1 MNPESARAMAD
12 FYIPILTQEVETN
25 VRVFK
30 AVPEEERDYR
40 PHSNSMSALEIA
52 RHISLEDVWF
62 LQAVIDGQFGPV
74 PPQGQDSEVTSVAD
88 AIDLYNE
95 KMPTLIDQ
103 VKSLSGERL
112 TQEVSLMGVF
122 NLPAIGFLSF
132 MIRHSVHHR
141 GQLSAYLRPMGSKVP
156 QIYGGSADNP
166 MELPDQ

>member
-12 FYIPILTQEVETN
+12 FYLPILTQEVETN

-40 PHSNSMSALEIA
+40 PHSNSMSALELA

-88 AIDLYNE
+88 AIALYNE
-95 KMPTLIDQ
+95 KMPTLIEQ

-141 GQLSAYLRPMGSKVP
+141 GQLSAYLRPMGAKVP
-156 QIYGGSADNP
+156 QIYGGSADDP
-166 MELPDQ
+166 MEIPDS

>member
-1 MNPESARAMAD
+1 MNSENAKAMAD
-12 FYIPILTQEVETN
+12 FFIPIIAQEVEIN

-40 PHSNSMSALEIA
+40 PHSDSMSAMELA

-74 PPQGQDSEVTSVAD
+74 PPQGEDSEVTSVAD
-88 AIDLYNE
+88 AIHLYNE
-95 KMPTLIDQ
+95 KMPTLIEQ
-103 VKSLSGERL
+103 VKSLSGEQL
-112 TQEVSLMGVF
+112 TKEVSLMGVL

-132 MIRHSVHHR
+132 MIRHTVHHR

-166 MELPDQ
+166 MEMPDS

>member
-12 FYIPILTQEVETN
+12 FYIPILAEEVETN

-52 RHISLEDVWF
+52 RHMSLEDVWF

-74 PPQGQDSEVTSVAD
+74 PPQGPDSEVTSVAD

-95 KMPTLIDQ
+95 KMPTLIEQ

-112 TQEVSLMGVF
+112 TQEVSLMGIF

-141 GQLSAYLRPMGSKVP
+141 GQLSAYLRPMGAKVP
-156 QIYGGSADNP
+156 QIYGGSADDP
-166 MELPDQ
+166 MEIPDS

>member
-1 MNPESARAMAD
+1 MNPENARAMAD
-12 FYIPILTQEVETN
+12 FYIPILAQEVEIN

-95 KMPTLIDQ
+95 KMPTLIEQ

-141 GQLSAYLRPMGSKVP
+141 GQLSAYLRPMGAKVP
-156 QIYGGSADNP
+156 QIYGGSADDP
-166 MELPDQ
+166 MEMPDS

>member
-1 MNPESARAMAD
+1 MNPENAKAMAD
-12 FYIPILTQEVETN
+12 FFIPIIAQEVEIN

-40 PHSNSMSALEIA
+40 PHSNSMSALELA

-62 LQAVIDGQFGPV
+62 LRAVIDGQFGPV
-74 PPQGQDSEVTSVAD
+74 PPQGEDSEVTSVAD
-88 AIDLYNE
+88 AIHLYNE
-95 KMPTLIDQ
+95 KMPTLIEQ
-103 VKSLSGERL
+103 VKSLSGEQL
-112 TQEVSLMGVF
+112 TKEVSLMGVL

-132 MIRHSVHHR
+132 MIRHTVHHR

-166 MELPDQ
+166 MEMPDS

>member
-1 MNPESARAMAD
+1 MNPENAKAMAD
-12 FYIPILTQEVETN
+12 FFIPIIAQEVEIN

-30 AVPEEERDYR
+30 AVPENERDYR
-40 PHSNSMSALEIA
+40 PHSNSMSALELA

-74 PPQGQDSEVTSVAD
+74 PPQGEDSEVTSVAD
-88 AIDLYNE
+88 AINLYNE
-95 KMPTLIDQ
+95 KMPTLIEQ
-103 VKSLSGERL
+103 VKSLSGEQL

-132 MIRHSVHHR
+132 MIRHTAHHR

-166 MELPDQ
+166 MEMPDS

>member
-1 MNPESARAMAD
+1 MNPESARAMAG
-12 FYIPILTQEVETN
+12 FYIPILAEEVETN

-52 RHISLEDVWF
+52 RHMSLEDVWF

-74 PPQGQDSEVTSVAD
+74 PPQGPDSEVTSVAD

-95 KMPTLIDQ
+95 KMPTLIEQ

-112 TQEVSLMGVF
+112 TQEVSLMGIF

-141 GQLSAYLRPMGSKVP
+141 GQLSAYLRPMGAKVP
-156 QIYGGSADNP
+156 QIYGGSADDP
-166 MELPDQ
+166 MEIPDS

>member
-1 MNPESARAMAD
+1 MNPENAKAMAD
-12 FYIPILTQEVETN
+12 FFIPIIAQEVEIN

-30 AVPEEERDYR
+30 AVPENERDYR
-40 PHSNSMSALEIA
+40 PHSNSMSALELA

-74 PPQGQDSEVTSVAD
+74 PPQGEDSEVTSVAD
-88 AIDLYNE
+88 AINLYNE
-95 KMPTLIDQ
+95 KMPTLIEQ
-103 VKSLSGERL
+103 VKSLSGEQL
-112 TQEVSLMGVF
+112 TQEVSLMGVL

-132 MIRHSVHHR
+132 MIRHTAHHR

-166 MELPDQ
+166 MEMPDS

>member
-12 FYIPILTQEVETN
+12 FYIPVLTQEVETN

-40 PHSNSMSALEIA
+40 PHSNSMSALELA

-74 PPQGQDSEVTSVAD
+74 PPQGPDSEVTSVAD
-88 AIDLYNE
+88 AIDLYN
-95 KMPTLIDQ
+95 KKVPTLIEQ

-141 GQLSAYLRPMGSKVP
+141 GQLSAYLRPMGAKVP
-156 QIYGGSADNP
+156 QIYGGSADHP
-166 MELPDQ
+166 MELPDS

>member
-1 MNPESARAMAD
+1 
-12 FYIPILTQEVETN
+12 

-30 AVPEEERDYR
+30 AVPENERDYR
-40 PHSNSMSALEIA
+40 PHSNSMSALELA

-74 PPQGQDSEVTSVAD
+74 PPQGEDSEVTSVAD
-88 AIDLYNE
+88 AINLYNE
-95 KMPTLIDQ
+95 KIPTLIEQ
-103 VKSLSGERL
+103 VKSLSGEQL
-112 TQEVSLMGVF
+112 TQEVSLMGVL

-132 MIRHSVHHR
+132 MIRHTAHHR

-166 MELPDQ
+166 MEMPDS

>member
-1 MNPESARAMAD
+1 MNPENAKAMAD
-12 FYIPILTQEVETN
+12 FFIPIIAQEVEIN

-30 AVPEEERDYR
+30 AVPENERDYR
-40 PHSNSMSALEIA
+40 PHSNSMSALEVA

-74 PPQGQDSEVTSVAD
+74 PPQGEDSEVTSVAD
-88 AIDLYNE
+88 AINLYNE
-95 KMPTLIDQ
+95 KMPTLIEQ
-103 VKSLSGERL
+103 VKSLSGEQL

-122 NLPAIGFLSF
+122 NFPAIGFLSF
-132 MIRHSVHHR
+132 MIRHTAHHR

-166 MELPDQ
+166 MEMPDS

>member
-1 MNPESARAMAD
+1 MNPENARAMAD
-12 FYIPILTQEVETN
+12 FYIPILAQEVEIN

-95 KMPTLIDQ
+95 KMPALIEQ
-103 VKSLSGERL
+103 VKSLSGEQL

-132 MIRHSVHHR
+132 MIRHSAHHR
-141 GQLSAYLRPMGSKVP
+141 GQLSAYLRPMGAKVP
-156 QIYGGSADNP
+156 QIYGGSADDP
-166 MELPDQ
+166 MELPDS

>member
-1 MNPESARAMAD
+1 MNPENARAMAD
-12 FYIPILTQEVETN
+12 FYIPILAQEVEIN

-30 AVPEEERDYR
+30 AVPEAERDYR
-40 PHSNSMSALEIA
+40 PHSKSMSALEIA

-74 PPQGQDSEVTSVAD
+74 PPQDQDSEVTSVAD

-95 KMPTLIDQ
+95 KMPTLIEQ

-112 TQEVSLMGVF
+112 TQEVSLMGIF

-141 GQLSAYLRPMGSKVP
+141 GQLSAYLRPMGAKVP
-156 QIYGGSADNP
+156 QIYGGSADDP
-166 MELPDQ
+166 MEMPDS

>member
-12 FYIPILTQEVETN
+12 FYIPILAEEVETN

-30 AVPEEERDYR
+30 AVPEEERDYS

-52 RHISLEDVWF
+52 RHMSLEDVWF

-74 PPQGQDSEVTSVAD
+74 PPQGPDSEVTSVAD

-95 KMPTLIDQ
+95 KMPTLIEQ

-112 TQEVSLMGVF
+112 TQEVSLMGIF

-141 GQLSAYLRPMGSKVP
+141 GQLSAYLRPMGAKVP
-156 QIYGGSADNP
+156 QIYGGSADDP
-166 MELPDQ
+166 MEIPDS